1 MEQPPS
7 NAATPPPGADGS
19 ELIGCRVGKYVIQ
32 GLIGQGAMAQVFAGE
47 ETQLARKVAIKVLR
61 AQHCTNEDIVRRF
74 TNEARALG
82 RIEHPGVVDVL
93 DVARL
98 DDGRVCLIMEHLQGQ
113 SLHALLYQ
121 RGRLGA
127 AEALPLMIQLA
138 DTLAAAHEQGI
149 IHRDLK
155 PENIFLVSDV
165 VGSVRTKI
173 LDFGIAKLLDGAG
186 DVATATR
193 TKMGTGPY
201 MPPEQFKS
209 ARTVDHRSD
218 VYSLGC
224 VFFELLGGRPPFI
237 GTTLFEHMRAHAFEP
252 PPPLRSLVPDVPEAL
267 GDIVGRM
274 LAKEREQRFQSMVEL
289 RAHLEAV
296 RTGRPVAATGQ
307 HAVPDT
313 PTPPA
318 AEGRPTSRR
327 WPLAVAVIATLVVLA
342 VGALVILASS

>member
-1 MEQPPS
+1 MQPPPA
-7 NAATPPPGADGS
+7 NAATPAAGADGS
-19 ELIGCRVGKYVIQ
+19 DLIGRQVGKYVIH
-32 GLIGQGAMAQVFAGE
+32 GLIGRGAMAQVFLGE
-47 ETQLARKVAIKVLR
+47 ETQLARRVAIKVLL

-74 TNEARALG
+74 TNEARAMG
-82 RIEHPGVVDVL
+82 RIDHPGVVDVL

-113 SLHALLYQ
+113 SLHALLHQ
-121 RGRLGA
+121 RGRLSA

-165 VGSVRTKI
+165 VGGMRTKV
-173 LDFGIAKLLDGAG
+173 LDFGIAKLLEGAG

-267 GDIVGRM
+267 GEIVNRM
-274 LAKEREQRFQSMVEL
+274 LAKEREHRYQSML
-289 RAHLEAV
+289 ALKAHLEAF
-296 RTGRPVAATGQ
+296 RDGRPVDVAGQGAAPS
-307 HAVPDT
+307 A
-313 PTPPA
+313 PA
-318 AEGRPTSRR
+318 SAESEPRAGTSR
-327 WPLAVAVIATLVVLA
+327 WPIVVAVIATLAVLA
-342 VGALVILASS
+342 VGAWVILASG